1 MVKKYCSVIIC
12 FVCLLASIILCKK
25 FNYEGNPIINYEAIL
40 NLEVAFFSVSL
51 AIVALMITVLDK
63 YKEKVADLGKWSKYS
78 ANVMKELSENTVA
91 LFAIIMLLIISS
103 IINPVLSSIPCINI
117 MSVILIFSVIIS
129 LIVMFDTTVS
139 VHKLVSNL
147 KDMLADKI
155 YSNENLSEKEWHII
169 GAYRFLNEQG
179 KKSFE
184 DLLRALTTNQ
194 QLDSNKPDK

>member
-1 MVKKYCSVIIC
+1 
-12 FVCLLASIILCKK
+12 
-25 FNYEGNPIINYEAIL
+25 
-40 NLEVAFFSVSL
+40 
-51 AIVALMITVLDK
+51 
-63 YKEKVADLGKWSKYS
+63 
-78 ANVMKELSENTVA
+78 
-91 LFAIIMLLIISS
+91 
-103 IINPVLSSIPCINI
+103 
-117 MSVILIFSVIIS
+117 
-129 LIVMFDTTVS
+129 MFDTTVS

-194 QLDSNKPDK
+194 QIDSNNADK